1 MNIVSYFKRLLI
13 YKLKRKK
20 KIIKSNFENK
30 NLNYL
35 FEFFKTDKSN
45 KEHGFAIFYEKHL
58 KYFRKSEINILEIG
72 AGKGAS
78 AAAFG
83 AYFERSKIFS
93 MDNHIENFAYQS
105 ENIFP
110 VLIDSS
116 NEKSIIK
123 FYNKIPKK
131 KYFFDLI
138 IEDGSHRLNDILL
151 SIKYHFKKIKP
162 GGYFVLEDYL
172 FPNYFDH
179 CNNNSNEIKI
189 DEMIQKIKKKFFFPS
204 EILDKEFQNYLFE
217 NIDFISEYKGKTQI
231 SDICFIK
238 KRV

>member
-1 MNIVSYFKRLLI
+1 
-13 YKLKRKK
+13 
-20 KIIKSNFENK
+20 
-30 NLNYL
+30 
-35 FEFFKTDKSN
+35 
-45 KEHGFAIFYEKHL
+45 
-58 KYFRKSEINILEIG
+58 
-72 AGKGAS
+72 
-78 AAAFG
+78 
-83 AYFERSKIFS
+83 